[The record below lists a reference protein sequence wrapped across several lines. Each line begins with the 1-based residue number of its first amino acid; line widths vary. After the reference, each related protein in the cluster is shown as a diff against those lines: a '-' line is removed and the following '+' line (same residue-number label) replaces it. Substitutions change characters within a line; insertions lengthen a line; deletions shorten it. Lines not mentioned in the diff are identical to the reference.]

1 MSDNLLSTQG
11 AETLRD
17 VLKQNN
23 SLTHLILQGN
33 RFGDSSAPIWADIII
48 VNHFT
53 TNDFTLNIS
62 KISSFSEYIEN
73 RVFGFKS

>member
-1 MSDNLLSTQG
+1 MFLKNLSDNLLSTHG

-33 RFGDSSAPIWADIII
+33 KFNDSTAPIWADIII
-48 VNHFT
+48 VRALSFY
-53 TNDFTLNIS
+53 IS
-62 KISSFSEYIEN
+62 IIAFKYKISIYVLI
-73 RVFGFKS
+73 